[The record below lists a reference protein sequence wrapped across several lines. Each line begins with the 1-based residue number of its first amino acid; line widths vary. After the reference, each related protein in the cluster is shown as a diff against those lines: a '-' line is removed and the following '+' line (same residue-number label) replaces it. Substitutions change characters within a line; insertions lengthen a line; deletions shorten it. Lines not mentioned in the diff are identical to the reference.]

1 MFRKVISLG
10 LVSILVITI
19 KVNASMALEEDI
31 YPLGEVYV
39 IRDTSILSQDNEEVG
54 LLVKG
59 QKVNIEYQKQDYGI
73 LDDNSKCKLGSVSK
87 IEPINISIDYD
98 GMESE
103 NYLGYTNEI
112 VGKLPNK
119 LIDALSESGTKIVIS
134 DYDIGKDGYYNEG
147 TETPDWSAVT
157 VTWSDGHSNIYVEAG
172 KRSIQQSMIHEI
184 GHSVDYLLGEV
195 SESEEF
201 KNIYYDELKV
211 MASAYYRGS
220 EKEYFAEAFSY
231 YYNFPEK
238 RNLMPLTF
246 EFIDDLVSEYK

>member
-1 MFRKVISLG
+1 MVKRLFPLG
-10 LVSILVITI
+10 LILSLLLSSQVS
-19 KVNASMALEEDI
+19 ASLAIEEDI
-31 YPLGEVYV
+31 YPMGDAYVVTDVDVFTSEGEILG
-39 IRDTSILSQDNEEVG
+39 TLH
-54 LLVKG
+54 KG
-59 QKVNIEYQKQDYGI
+59 DIVTVNYQKQDYGE
-73 LDDNSKCKLGSVSK
+73 LPNGGMFKLGAVSR
-87 IEPINISIDYD
+87 ETPINLSLSYD
-98 GMESE
+98 GIEAE

-112 VGKLPNK
+112 LSMLPENM
-119 LIDALSESGTKIVIS
+119 IDALSESGCGVTIT

-195 SESEEF
+195 SETEEF